1 MQTLRGKL
9 FLSGMD
15 ENAAA
20 LARKWGLGLEL
31 TDFCEARKLEEPAAM
46 EAARARCSGIGSL
59 WLHAPFAELSPCAID
74 PRVREVV
81 MLRFRQTV
89 QAALSLGIRRIVV
102 HSGYIPLVYFPEWF
116 IARSVEFWREFLRD
130 APDGLCLA
138 LENVMEPGPDMLV
151 QIAAGVDDPRFG
163 LCLDVGH
170 ANTRVS
176 ETPPLDWIAPMAPWL
191 RHVHLHNNDGD
202 WDLHDALGQGMI
214 PMPDILAVLAE
225 LSPAADYTIE
235 NQNCELA
242 ALALRAGL
250 SGGTMTEQ
258 KFQTF
263 LRSIRPAD
271 RAAMDAAARRQA
283 ELAKP
288 PGSLGALEDVSI
300 RLAGLTGRVKNRIDR
315 CRVLVFAADNGVTAE
330 GVSATP
336 VSVTLSQ
343 SINMTRHITGMS
355 ALAAAFGD
363 SVVVTDVG
371 IDADVRCPEIV
382 DRKIRRSTGDIA
394 REPAMTREQ
403 ALTAISVGMEQAQR
417 AAQDGMQAVGIGEMG
432 IGNTTTSAAVLAAL
446 TGLAPEEL
454 TGRGAGLTD
463 DAFRKKKD
471 VIRRALTLHRPDPA
485 DPVGV
490 LSAVGGLDLAAMT
503 GAFLGLAAAHVPAVA
518 DGLISVVAALC
529 AVRLCPAARDAI
541 FLSHASKEPGYRRAA
556 EELGLAPFLQ
566 LGMRL
571 GEGSG
576 CPLAF
581 QVLKAACAVM
591 NGMATFA
598 EAAIND
604 DYLESIRTPDA
615 FQLDTP

>member
-1 MQTLRGKL
+1 
-9 FLSGMD
+9 
-15 ENAAA
+15 
-20 LARKWGLGLEL
+20 
-31 TDFCEARKLEEPAAM
+31 
-46 EAARARCSGIGSL
+46 
-59 WLHAPFAELSPCAID
+59 
-74 PRVREVV
+74 
-81 MLRFRQTV
+81 
-89 QAALSLGIRRIVV
+89 
-102 HSGYIPLVYFPEWF
+102 
-116 IARSVEFWREFLRD
+116 
-130 APDGLCLA
+130 
-138 LENVMEPGPDMLV
+138 
-151 QIAAGVDDPRFG
+151 
-163 LCLDVGH
+163 
-170 ANTRVS
+170 
-176 ETPPLDWIAPMAPWL
+176 
-191 RHVHLHNNDGD
+191 
-202 WDLHDALGQGMI
+202 
-214 PMPDILAVLAE
+214 
-225 LSPAADYTIE
+225 
-235 NQNCELA
+235 
-242 ALALRAGL
+242 
-250 SGGTMTEQ
+250 
-258 KFQTF
+258 
-263 LRSIRPAD
+263 
-271 RAAMDAAARRQA
+271 
-283 ELAKP
+283 
-288 PGSLGALEDVSI
+288 
-300 RLAGLTGRVKNRIDR
+300 
-315 CRVLVFAADNGVTAE
+315 
-330 GVSATP
+330 
-336 VSVTLSQ
+336 
-343 SINMTRHITGMS
+343 MS

-394 REPAMTREQ
+394 REPAMTRKQ

-446 TGLAPEEL
+446 TG
-454 TGRGAGLTD
+454 RGAGLTD

-490 LSAVGGLDLAAMT
+490 LAAVGGLDLAAMT

-615 FQLDTP
+615 FRVDTP